1 MNTKVGAA
9 KQEIAD
15 YRFEI
20 TTKETELLQVFKE
33 LISCDFYVSD
43 DYFEKTQADMLA
55 RKEKRSET
63 FKVQLATFWRPVVL

>member
-1 MNTKVGAA
+1 MSSKVITL

-33 LISCDFYVSD
+33 LISCDFYVPD
-43 DYFEKTQADMLA
+43 DYFEKCEADLLA
-55 RKEKRSET
+55 KKSRRAET
-63 FKVQLATFWRPVVL
+63 F